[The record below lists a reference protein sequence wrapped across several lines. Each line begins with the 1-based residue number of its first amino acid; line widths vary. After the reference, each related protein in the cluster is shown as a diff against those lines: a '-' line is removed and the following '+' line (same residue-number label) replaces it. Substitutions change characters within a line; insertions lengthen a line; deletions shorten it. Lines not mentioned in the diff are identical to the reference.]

1 MSMVPDPSSQVI
13 QSVPSG
19 RCEAYIVVEV
29 VEVEVVVVFVVVVGW
44 SMLRPK
50 TETHGPEWKPR
61 QVAGLVVGSAA
72 CKVFR
77 LLQSVIS
84 AVGLA
89 QSGKLGN
96 SVFLSVHEVGCEG
109 AVHLG
114 GCPSYAVLRI
124 RHRGTATPGSQQRWP
139 FSHADPERAAGSP
152 SETQEAP
159 ASPRR
164 SGHASQRLCFR

>member
-19 RCEAYIVVEV
+19 RCGAYIVVEV

-61 QVAGLVVGSAA
+61 QVAGLAVGSAA

-114 GCPSYAVLRI
+114 GYLSC
-124 RHRGTATPGSQQRWP
+124 
-139 FSHADPERAAGSP
+139 RAAH
-152 SETQEAP
+152 QAQ
-159 ASPRR
+159 RR
-164 SGHASQRLCFR
+164 SNPWLSPEVAIPPHRL